1 MALFHRGNLWNP
13 LVTVA
18 AMAAPLRLVTRR
30 SGIRGLM
37 PAWSMGSLYQTRLFA
52 IVRAAVT
59 TPASTAV
66 TLPHVAVLGGLSTAL
81 VPAAVAA

>member
-1 MALFHRGNLWNP
+1 
-13 LVTVA
+13 
-18 AMAAPLRLVTRR
+18 MAAPLRVVTRR
-30 SGIRGLM
+30 SRIGRLV

-66 TLPHVAVLGGLSTAL
+66 TLPHVTVLGGLDIAL